1 MSRYLAALKYF
12 VEEAAY
18 GLWRSKGVNLL
29 AVAIIASALFVLGA
43 FLLAAANIQKAV
55 AGWGE
60 SLEVTIFLTDE
71 ALDDDVAALKKEINQ
86 CTLVEGVVYIS
97 KEEAGQRFREYFPGL
112 RGVEADLERN
122 PLPASLEVRLKG
134 DTGPEDMD
142 QLEGYAEQWATS
154 PAVDELQL
162 DTRWLE
168 RVSAMATVVRL
179 VGSLFGA
186 IISLAAA
193 LTTAAVIRLALM
205 GRRDEIEIMRIVGA
219 TPAFIKGPHLFE
231 GMVLGLLG
239 SLCSLALL
247 SVVWQWFL
255 HYLEETSAVLLG
267 FLAVDFLSLSMT
279 VCLILTGLLLGLA
292 GSTLALTRFPISEE

>member
-1 MSRYLAALKYF
+1 MSRYLAALRYF
-12 VEEAAY
+12 IEEAAY

-43 FLLAAANIQKAV
+43 FLLAATNIQKAV

-71 ALDDDVAALKKEINQ
+71 ALDADVATLKREITA
-86 CTLVEGVVYIS
+86 CPLVEGVVYVS
-97 KEEAGQRFREYFPGL
+97 KEEAGERFREYFPGL
-112 RGVEADLERN
+112 RGVDSNVEQN

-134 DTGPEDMD
+134 DTDPESLDR
-142 QLEGYAEQWATS
+142 LEGYAETWATS

-168 RVSAMATVVRL
+168 RVSAMAAVVRL
-179 VGSLFGA
+179 VGALFGA
-186 IISLAAA
+186 IISFAAA
-193 LTTAAVIRLALM
+193 LTTGAVIRLALM

-219 TPAFIKGPHLFE
+219 TNAFIKGPHLFE

-239 SLCSLALL
+239 SLFSLALL
-247 SVVWQWFL
+247 AVVWQWFL
-255 HYLEETSAVLLG
+255 HYLEETSAILLG

-279 VCLILTGLLLGLA
+279 IGLILTGIFLGLA
-292 GSTLALTRFPISEE
+292 GSVLALTRFPISEE

>member
-1 MSRYLAALKYF
+1 MSRYWAALKYF
-12 VEEAAY
+12 IEEAAY

-29 AVAIIASALFVLGA
+29 AVAIIASALFILGA
-43 FLLAAANIQKAV
+43 FLLAATNIQKAV
-55 AGWGE
+55 SGWGE
-60 SLEVTIFLTDE
+60 SLEVTVFLADGARDE
-71 ALDDDVAALKKEINQ
+71 DVAALKQEIDD
-86 CTLVEGVVYIS
+86 CPLVEGVAYIS

-112 RGVEADLERN
+112 RGVAASIEGN
-122 PLPASLEVRLKG
+122 PLPASLEVRLG
-134 DTGPEDMD
+134 EDTGPEQME
-142 QLEGYAEQWATS
+142 QLESYAEQWADS

-162 DTRWLE
+162 DTLWLE
-168 RVSAMATVVRL
+168 RVSAMAAVVRL
-179 VGSLFGA
+179 IGALFGA
-186 IISLAAA
+186 IISFAAA

-239 SLCSLALL
+239 ALASLTLL
-247 SVVWQWFL
+247 SLVWQWFL

-267 FLAVDFLSLSMT
+267 FLAVDFLSPSMT
-279 VCLILTGLLLGLA
+279 ICLVLTGLFLGLA

>member
-219 TPAFIKGPHLFE
+219 TQAFIKGPHLFE

>member
-1 MSRYLAALKYF
+1 MSRYWAALKYF
-12 VEEAAY
+12 IEEAAY

-60 SLEVTIFLTDE
+60 SLEVTIFLAEE
-71 ALDDDVAALKKEINQ
+71 AADDQVAALKQQIGG
-86 CTLVEGVVYIS
+86 CPLVEGVVYIS
-97 KEEAGQRFREYFPGL
+97 KEEAAQRFRDYFPGL
-112 RGVEADLERN
+112 RGVAANIEGN
-122 PLPASLEVRLKG
+122 PLPASLEIRLG
-134 DTGPEDMD
+134 RDTGPEQMG
-142 QLEGYAEQWATS
+142 QLEEYAEQWAAS

-168 RVSAMATVVRL
+168 RVSAMAAVVRL
-179 VGSLFGA
+179 IGALFGA

-219 TPAFIKGPHLFE
+219 TSAFIKGPHLFE

-239 SLCSLALL
+239 ALSSLVLL
-247 SVVWQWFL
+247 RLVWSWFL
-255 HYLEETSAVLLG
+255 HYLEETSAILLG
-267 FLAVDFLSLSMT
+267 FLAVDFLSLSM
-279 VCLILTGLLLGLA
+279 VVWMILTGLFLGLA

>member
-18 GLWRSKGVNLL
+18 GLWRSKGINLL

-60 SLEVTIFLTDE
+60 SLEVTIFLTDQ
-71 ALDDDVAALKKEINQ
+71 ALDGDVAALKKEINQ

-134 DTGPEDMD
+134 DTGPEDME
-142 QLEGYAEQWATS
+142 QLEDYAEQWATS

-168 RVSAMATVVRL
+168 RVSAMAAVVRL